1 MKSKSIEIYLRGAG
15 AQARVAQVQAEE
27 TVRDVL
33 LRHRLL
39 QSDEKA
45 VHVFV
50 GDCDEALREPT
61 DVEEGSDEQAP
72 VDLAALIG
80 DLDLEHRR
88 HLLAARC
95 RRVAVSVH
103 YGAGTKTRKFSP
115 ATTIETVTAWARKR
129 FHLTDPAA
137 DELVLQVSG
146 TNIRPR
152 PDKRL
157 GELPEVTDCGI
168 SFELVPEV
176 TPQG

>member
-1 MKSKSIEIYLRGAG
+1 MKGKSIEIYLRGAG
-15 AQARVAQVQAEE
+15 AQARVAQVQPEE

-33 LRHRLL
+33 LRNGLL
-39 QSDEKA
+39 QADEKA

-50 GDCDEALREPT
+50 GDCDEALREP
-61 DVEEGSDEQAP
+61 DVEEGSDKQAP
-72 VDLAALIG
+72 VDLGSVIG

-95 RRVAVSVH
+95 RLVSVAVH
-103 YGAGTKTRKFSP
+103 YGAGTRKRKFSP
-115 ATTIETVTAWARKR
+115 ATTVEVMTEWARKR
-129 FHLTDPAA
+129 FRLTDPAA

-157 GELPEVTDCGI
+157 GELAEVTNCGI
-168 SFELVPEV
+168 SFGLVPEV